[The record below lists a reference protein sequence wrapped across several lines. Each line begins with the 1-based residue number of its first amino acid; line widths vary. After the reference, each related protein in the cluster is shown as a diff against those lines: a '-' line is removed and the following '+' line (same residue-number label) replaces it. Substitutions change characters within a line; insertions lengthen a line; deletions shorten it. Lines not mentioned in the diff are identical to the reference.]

1 MILKKIRKVVNNYRY
16 EKRWNDSLKLCKR
29 VHLREINEA
38 CKQANITLQPKP
50 GEEEWLRKWS
60 CLTPHLTI
68 ESYRFYSEFIGNDPN
83 ILSDDLFHAIID
95 PIINDKVSLPV
106 YLNKNLY
113 EKTMPQCSFPHCI
126 IRNMNGDYLDGEY
139 KDLQMNESL
148 FNKMIID
155 NPRLIQKGRFIIK
168 PALNTGRGRGV
179 HLFCYKDMKW
189 VSDDNKT
196 LSFNYLNKE
205 YKSDFI
211 IQECIEPSDFVRQF
225 NPSSYSTFRIFTY
238 RSVKDGN
245 IHFLCGCL
253 RIGDVGSFR
262 DNVSTG
268 GYAIPILEGGV
279 LASYASN
286 GTRKRYSIINGVD
299 LGEKTYKIPNFD
311 KILAM
316 AFEGAKMNPLNRVLC
331 FDIILDMN
339 NMPHIIEYNLKAQ
352 TIVTIQTTYKTF
364 FFFYTDEIIEYCL
377 DKLKKGYYPVYSSY
391 LKKRL

>member
-1 MILKKIRKVVNNYRY
+1 MISRRILSVVNNYRY
-16 EKRWNDSLKLCKR
+16 EKRFNDTLKLCKK
-29 VHLREINEA
+29 VHLREIENA
-38 CKQANITLQPKP
+38 CKQANITLHAQP

-60 CLTPHLTI
+60 RLTPHVSI
-68 ESYRFYSEFIGNDPN
+68 ESYRFYSEFLGNDPN
-83 ILSDDLFHAIID
+83 ILSDDIFHAIID

-113 EKTMPQCSFPHCI
+113 EKTMPQCSFPVCV
-126 IRNMNGDYLDGEY
+126 IRNMNGDYMDRDY
-139 KDLQMNESL
+139 KDLQMTESL
-148 FNKMIID
+148 FNNMVIE
-155 NPRLIQKGRFIIK
+155 NQRLIQQGRFIIK

-179 HLFCYKDMKW
+179 HLFCYKDGKW

-196 LSFNYLNKE
+196 LSLDYLSKE
-205 YKSDFI
+205 YRSDFL

-238 RSVKDGN
+238 RSVKDGEM
-245 IHFLCGCL
+245 HFLSGCL

-268 GYAIPILEGGV
+268 GYAIPILDDGV

-286 GTRKRYSIINGVD
+286 GTRKKYTIVNGVN
-299 LGEKTYKIPNFD
+299 LKEETYKIPNFD
-311 KILAM
+311 KILAL

-331 FDIILDMN
+331 FDIILDTN

-352 TIVTIQTTYKTF
+352 TIITIQATYKPF
-364 FFFYTDEIIEYCL
+364 FGEFTDEIIEYCL
-377 DKLKKGYYPVYSSY
+377 SKMKNGYYPVYSNY
-391 LKKRL
+391 LRKR